1 MKCSVM
7 KARTV
12 LGWALALLAC
22 ATTPHPATTAEPPP
36 PPRPSPQAAV
46 RELVRFAYSTLE
58 AGDASPLLEW
68 LSPEVMGF
76 GLSPSDTWARREPLL
91 DAVRQ
96 QLLPV
101 SFGAATLRVRSGRI
115 DVGLSEDGTSAW
127 FWDLPRVEWEVK
139 GRTTTWLV
147 RVTGHVVEVDGAWRL
162 DAFHVSL
169 SVPDEKLFAPGAAKK
184 YLPPNDVAPERGP
197 DADQLVGLARRV
209 LDDVGVKFER
219 VSERPEVV
227 LLGTGPSEVFENG
240 KRFKEL
246 LKPQLAALKKSVF
259 SYRVEGP
266 VRARLSRGGRT
277 GWVAANVVLRQGSGK
292 RAVTAPPFRV
302 LWVFAEEGGLWNLVS
317 EHQSLALKDDLREP
331 ASDEEL
337 KAFEA
342 LDGARR
348 ARVDPRPER
357 SAARQAPEPPDAG
370 APARE

>member
-1 MKCSVM
+1 MRRDG
-7 KARTV
+7 ARSPRLRAV
-12 LGWALALLAC
+12 C
-22 ATTPHPATTAEPPP
+22 HPASRTA
-36 PPRPSPQAAV
+36 
-46 RELVRFAYSTLE
+46 
-58 AGDASPLLEW
+58 
-68 LSPEVMGF
+68 
-76 GLSPSDTWARREPLL
+76 
-91 DAVRQ
+91 
-96 QLLPV
+96 
-101 SFGAATLRVRSGRI
+101 
-115 DVGLSEDGTSAW
+115 
-127 FWDLPRVEWEVK
+127 
-139 GRTTTWLV
+139 
-147 RVTGHVVEVDGAWRL
+147 
-162 DAFHVSL
+162 
-169 SVPDEKLFAPGAAKK
+169 
-184 YLPPNDVAPERGP
+184 VAC
-197 DADQLVGLARRV
+197 
-209 LDDVGVKFER
+209 
-219 VSERPEVV
+219 S
-227 LLGTGPSEVFENG
+227 TGPSEVFENG

>member
-1 MKCSVM
+1 M

-22 ATTPHPATTAEPPP
+22 ATTPHPATTAEP